1 MMALSSRVVDLD
13 QIKAGLTQTVKD
25 RRVMVTGGAGFIG
38 SHLVEVLAERNKV
51 FVYDDLSTGAM
62 HNLDDLDAE
71 LVVGSLLD
79 QDLLRR
85 TVKGIDLVFHL
96 GALPSDPRSIEDP
109 VSSNLANQNGT
120 LNILMAAREAKV
132 ERVVYASSSSVYGD
146 APQQP
151 KREDMLPAPM
161 SPYAVAK
168 LAGEYYCQVF
178 HRLYGLG
185 AVSLRFFNVFGPRQD
200 PASQYAAVVP
210 RFIAQARE
218 GKMLTVFGDGE
229 QSRDFTYVLDVVHGC
244 LLAATN
250 QKADGM
256 VMNVARGES
265 ITVNQLARMV
275 LQGSGRT
282 FEGGVRYLPA
292 RPGEIRDSLA
302 DIARARQILGYEP
315 WFTVQKGLALTMGT

>member
-1 MMALSSRVVDLD
+1 MMALSGGEVGLEDVRSRLGKIVE
-13 QIKAGLTQTVKD
+13 D

-38 SHLVEVLAERNKV
+38 SHLVEVLTERNKV

-79 QDLLRR
+79 QDLLQR
-85 TVKGIDLVFHL
+85 TVKGMDFVFHL
-96 GALPSDPRSIEDP
+96 GALPSVPRSIEDP
-109 VSSNLANQNGT
+109 IASNLANQNGT
-120 LNILMAAREAKV
+120 LNLLMAAKEAKL
-132 ERVVYASSSSVYGD
+132 ERVIYASSSSVYGD

-178 HRLYGLG
+178 HHLYGLG

-200 PASQYAAVVP
+200 PSSQYAAVVP
-210 RFIAQARE
+210 KFIAQARE
-218 GKMLTVFGDGE
+218 GRKLTIFGDGG
-229 QSRDFTYVLDVVHGC
+229 QSRDFTYVLDVVQGC
-244 LLAATN
+244 LLAATRPQAN
-250 QKADGM
+250 GM

-265 ITVNQLARMV
+265 ISVNRLASMV
-275 LQGSGRT
+275 LQGFGRKVDGNVT
-282 FEGGVRYLPA
+282 HLPA

-302 DIARARQILGYEP
+302 DISQARKVLGFEP
-315 WFTVQKGLALTMGT
+315 WFTMERGLALTMGL

>member
-1 MMALSSRVVDLD
+1 MMAPSSEVVDLARM
-13 QIKAGLTQTVKD
+13 KAGLAQTVKD

-51 FVYDDLSTGAM
+51 FVYD
-62 HNLDDLDAE
+62 LDDLDAE

-79 QDLLRR
+79 QDLLQR
-85 TVKGIDLVFHL
+85 TVKGMDILFHL
-96 GALPSDPRSIEDP
+96 GALPSVPRSIEDP

-120 LNILMAAREAKV
+120 LNLLMAAREAQV

-146 APQQP
+146 APRQP

-200 PASQYAAVVP
+200 PTSQYAAVVP
-210 RFIAQARE
+210 KFIAQARE

-229 QSRDFTYVLDVVHGC
+229 QSRDFTYVLDVVQGC
-244 LLAATN
+244 LLAATSP
-250 QKADGM
+250 KADGL
-256 VMNVARGES
+256 VMNLARGES

-275 LQGSGRT
+275 LLGSGRT
-282 FEGGVRYLPA
+282 FEGSVMHLPA

-302 DIARARQILGYEP
+302 DISRARQILGYEP
-315 WFTVQKGLALTMGT
+315 GFTVERGLALTMGT